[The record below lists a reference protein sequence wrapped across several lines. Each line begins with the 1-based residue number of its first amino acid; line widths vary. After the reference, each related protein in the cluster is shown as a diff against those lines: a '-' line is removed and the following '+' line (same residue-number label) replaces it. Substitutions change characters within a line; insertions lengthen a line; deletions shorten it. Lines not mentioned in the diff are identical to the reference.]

1 MEEVVEEAEALD
13 QVTEEVLVV
22 GQWEEGDTEG
32 EAAEVETDLIPTE
45 LLTISTQPLM
55 LTNQGSVL

>member
-1 MEEVVEEAEALD
+1 MVEEAEALD

-22 GQWEEGDTEG
+22 GQWVEEDTEV
-32 EAAEVETDLIPTE
+32 EAAEAETDLIPTE
-45 LLTISTQPLM
+45 LLMISTQSLI

>member
-22 GQWEEGDTEG
+22 GQWAEGDTEVEV
-32 EAAEVETDLIPTE
+32 EAETDLIPTE
-45 LLTISTQPLM
+45 LLMISPL
-55 LTNQGSVL
+55 LTNQGSFL

>member
-22 GQWEEGDTEG
+22 GQWAEEGTEV
-32 EAAEVETDLIPTE
+32 EAAEAETDLIPTE
-45 LLTISTQPLM
+45 LLMISTQPLI
-55 LTNQGSVL
+55 LTNQGPVL